1 MKKTEKPKRGVS
13 AYSYNGEFGVTMNLE
28 NILEEMSDIGATGL
42 EILANS
48 HIPHYPNIEES
59 WLEEWDY
66 LLQKY
71 NIEPVEYG
79 HWVDSRLY
87 KGRELTTKESLD
99 MLERDFKIANR
110 LGFKILRTKLGV
122 IDMGLTPVRNWKEF
136 VTEALP
142 MAEAYNVRM
151 CPEIHSPTVLK
162 SKMIDDFVE
171 FINKTGTKH
180 FGLNIDFGIFQT
192 GDNSLVGFGP
202 NDFVGPPCEHSKV
215 EELVPLLPYVYC
227 CHAKF
232 LRMSEEFQEV
242 VIPYE
247 EIINTLVKHQWNGY
261 LLSEYEGPNAKVP
274 GYTSDQI
281 RRQHVMMKRLLG
293 E

>member
-1 MKKTEKPKRGVS
+1 MKKIGKPKRGVS

-142 MAEAYNVRM
+142 MAEAYDVCM

-261 LLSEYEGPNAKVP
+261 LLSEYEGPNSKVP